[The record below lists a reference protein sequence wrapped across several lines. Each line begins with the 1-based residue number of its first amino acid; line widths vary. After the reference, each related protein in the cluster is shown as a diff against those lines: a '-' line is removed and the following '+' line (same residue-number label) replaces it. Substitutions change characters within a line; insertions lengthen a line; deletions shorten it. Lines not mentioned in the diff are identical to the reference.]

1 VPRVPSVWVQLSAKW
16 AGSGKISGCGDR
28 TIYCSTL
35 SDDNNDKT
43 RAASK
48 YLKVLLRSN
57 NYNRSKVYYQ
67 KWNYWKF
74 EFSPHKNKAE
84 RIIADIDCVGYYSQ
98 VRSQT
103 HLTKT
108 IKSISG
114 GTKYILKQGNN
125 DNWYSTFF
133 RSRGI
138 VAKKLGYIRL
148 KAKQNKF
155 QHQGIIGDGSKAY
168 CVINYII
175 CWLKYRRM
183 DILRTTEKR
192 KRSND
197 ILQDEVLGEEMDLST
212 DSDTSLQQQVSIGLL
227 QEDKYWVTICELI
240 DNLITVLQ
248 KMTSTDILTL
258 QIMQLQSNMRSDQ
271 RDEEG
276 KIRRYRILR
285 EEASRLAAAVNPP
298 VTLENLIRHDL

>member
-1 VPRVPSVWVQLSAKW
+1 MPLRQLHEVPSGGIEDPSKW
-16 AGSGKISGCGDR
+16 AGSAKILGCYKR
-28 TIYCSTL
+28 VILILLVLFNNIQNIWTEN
-35 SDDNNDKT
+35 DN
-43 RAASK
+43 
-48 YLKVLLRSN
+48 LKVTFSGERFNKSTDYFN
-57 NYNRSKVYYQ
+57 

-74 EFSPHKNKAE
+74 EFSPHRNKAE

-125 DNWYSTFF
+125 NNWYSTFF

-155 QHQGIIGDGSKAY
+155 HHQGIIGDGSKNY

-175 CWLKYRRM
+175 FWLKYCRM

-192 KRSND
+192 KRND
-197 ILQDEVLGEEMDLST
+197 DMVRDEVPGEAMDLSIEPST
-212 DSDTSLQQQVSIGLL
+212 NLQQQVSIGIL
-227 QEDKYWVTICELI
+227 QEDKFDILGEEI
-240 DNLITVLQ
+240 DKLRAVMTDRNEQIVLLQ
-248 KMTSTDILTL
+248 NIFILTL
-258 QIMQLQSNMRSDQ
+258 FL
-271 RDEEG
+271 
-276 KIRRYRILR
+276 
-285 EEASRLAAAVNPP
+285 P
-298 VTLENLIRHDL
+298 